1 MNNKDNF
8 LPTRDFLR
16 QLIGQNYVKPSE
28 LKNILRARGV
38 FCSSDDKKLLGGI
51 IIKTGISAEEYLL
64 LKETYK
70 SKEDN
75 PKISTRQI
83 QWQSD
88 ISLFNALEHD
98 FDFQSLIDDDFG
110 NVRLVRSPFFV
121 MTDPANPNSVRLDV
135 MIERRDITKNWGDD
149 ISYHKGYV
157 EFNKEDNTSHVQM
170 TLCYSSKE
178 IKNFVNNLTKK
189 VIKKFKED
197 GYVGAKEDVL
207 LIRFHDFDNTGRV
220 NFFYELSNNW
230 RNDNLYFS
238 DTKDLQ
244 FSPDK
249 IDDKTPENLKWMK
262 DTIDDL
268 KIKGKG
274 IHSTF
279 FFSNKLCHKYLK
291 LYKISCDYNFY
302 HNDIEGTC
310 RVNYEF
316 PDIES
321 RNSELS
327 VDIGNFNLS
336 KNDSNLNKDVI
347 KTRLL
352 RILDEKKVELYKK
365 YKIRTTSENLVVS

>member
-16 QLIGQNYVKPSE
+16 QLIGQNYVKPGE
-28 LKNILRARGV
+28 LKSILRARGV

-157 EFNKEDNTSHVQM
+157 EFNKE
-170 TLCYSSKE
+170 
-178 IKNFVNNLTKK
+178 
-189 VIKKFKED
+189 
-197 GYVGAKEDVL
+197 
-207 LIRFHDFDNTGRV
+207 
-220 NFFYELSNNW
+220 
-230 RNDNLYFS
+230 
-238 DTKDLQ
+238 
-244 FSPDK
+244 
-249 IDDKTPENLKWMK
+249 
-262 DTIDDL
+262 
-268 KIKGKG
+268 
-274 IHSTF
+274 
-279 FFSNKLCHKYLK
+279 
-291 LYKISCDYNFY
+291 
-302 HNDIEGTC
+302 
-310 RVNYEF
+310 
-316 PDIES
+316 
-321 RNSELS
+321 
-327 VDIGNFNLS
+327 
-336 KNDSNLNKDVI
+336 
-347 KTRLL
+347 
-352 RILDEKKVELYKK
+352 
-365 YKIRTTSENLVVS
+365 

>member
-1 MNNKDNF
+1 MSNKENY

-51 IIKTGISAEEYLL
+51 VIKTGISAEEYTL

-70 SKEDN
+70 SKEEN

-83 QWQSD
+83 KWGSD
-88 ISLFNALEHD
+88 VSLFDALEND
-98 FDFQSLIDDDFG
+98 FDYQSLIDDDFG
-110 NVRLVRSPFFV
+110 NIRLAKSPSFV

-135 MIERRDITKNWGDD
+135 TIERRDITKNWGDD
-149 ISYHKGYV
+149 ISYHKGYI
-157 EFNKEDNTSHVQM
+157 EFNKVDDASHVQM

-178 IKNFVNNLTKK
+178 VKSFVNNLTKK
-189 VIKKFKED
+189 AIRRFKDE
-197 GYVGAKEDVL
+197 GHVSAKEEIL

-220 NFFYELSNNW
+220 NFLYELSNDW
-230 RNDNLYFS
+230 RNDNLYFN

-244 FSPDK
+244 FSPDML
-249 IDDKTPENLKWMK
+249 DDKTPENLKWMK

-268 KIKGKG
+268 KLKGKG

-279 FFSNKLCHKYLK
+279 FFSNNSCHKYLK
-291 LYKISCDYNFY
+291 LYKISCDYDFY

-316 PDIES
+316 PDIDS
-321 RNSELS
+321 KNSELS
-327 VDIGNFNLS
+327 VDIGNFNLA
-336 KNDSNLNKDVI
+336 KNEINLSKDVI

-352 RILDEKKVELYKK
+352 RILDKKKVELYNKF
-365 YKIRTTSENLVVS
+365 KIRTTSEKLAFS